1 MALQNVYPQKQASYL
16 KDTTDFIKLSKAL
29 MVCETYEEFHNK
41 NPPIA
46 THFLREMLSLILKG
60 NSLQRNGKDYL

>member
-1 MALQNVYPQKQASYL
+1 
-16 KDTTDFIKLSKAL
+16 
-29 MVCETYEEFHNK
+29 MVCGAYEEFHNK

-46 THFLREMLSLILKG
+46 THFLREMLSLNLKD

>member
-1 MALQNVYPQKQASYL
+1 
-16 KDTTDFIKLSKAL
+16 
-29 MVCETYEEFHNK
+29 MVCETYEEFHTK

-46 THFLREMLSLILKG
+46 THFLREMLSLILKD